1 MFRSLEINNKKN
13 KNKMGVSASAR
24 ASYIILTMLVV
35 WVKVKRVG
43 AVVPLPVG
51 RGSKPSAV
59 EPWSLGA
66 GKKAGHS
73 DDVLA

>member
-1 MFRSLEINNKKN
+1 MS
-13 KNKMGVSASAR
+13 VSA
-24 ASYIILTMLVV
+24 YIILTMLV

-66 GKKAGHS
+66 PAPERKPATVTTS
-73 DDVLA
+73 

>member
-1 MFRSLEINNKKN
+1 MS
-13 KNKMGVSASAR
+13 VSA
-24 ASYIILTMLVV
+24 YIILTM

-66 GKKAGHS
+66 PAPERKPATVTTS
-73 DDVLA
+73 

>member
-1 MFRSLEINNKKN
+1 MS
-13 KNKMGVSASAR
+13 VSAR
-24 ASYIILTMLVV
+24 ASYIILTMLV

-66 GKKAGHS
+66 PAPERKPATVTTS
-73 DDVLA
+73 